1 MARPLLAPLLLPVG
15 DMTSGSHL
23 DRSLARGIAWT
34 GGVKWFSS
42 LITWAITLV
51 IARLLTPQEFG
62 LFGMAMVFIGLAQLT
77 SDIGLAATM
86 IQAPDLSDR
95 LASRLGGAAIMISAG
110 IAALTVGAAGLIAV
124 FFREPVVQWIVM
136 ALSVSFV
143 LRGIQVMRR
152 AMLTRALRFRQIAW
166 VDGAE
171 AIVTSLST
179 LGYALLG
186 LRHWSLV
193 FGALTGVAVST
204 VALVLLYPH
213 PVRFPRRVAELEGS
227 LTFGAQVFGG
237 QVAWYFYSTADMVVV
252 GRMLGTVALGAYSFA
267 WVIASIAVERVAA
280 LMGRVT
286 PAIFSKVQHDHV
298 ALRRYVYRLTEG
310 LALIT
315 MPICIG
321 VALVADL
328 IVNVALGDAW
338 VAAIA
343 PMRLLAIYAAARC
356 IFVILPQ
363 LLVYTGRARQ
373 SMQFNLLMLVV
384 LVPLFIAGATWGGTS
399 GVALAWAV
407 AFPLLSGATY
417 LRFLRAS
424 ISLSM
429 HSYARSLAPAAVA
442 TAVMAAAVALVRY
455 ALPASLAEAWQL
467 AILVLAG
474 AFAYGAMVLAFHRP
488 KLREVVEL
496 LRGDGAAAEPMAV
509 VAADAAGAAIDRP
522 APASRGRLLLI
533 SYHFP
538 PDPAIGSLRWQKF
551 ARHAAERGW
560 QLDVIMR
567 DEASIESPDP
577 ERLADLPPGLRR
589 IGVPDRPLWFE
600 TLEDGLA
607 RAYRKIVPR
616 APDAAESLSA
626 EGVRAAGSG
635 RDLLRAY
642 FSYVHHLR
650 QRRWARDA
658 AKAALETLSADRDRY
673 KAVIG
678 CGPPYSACIAG
689 RHVKRATGIPLI
701 IDLRDPWSVI
711 QRMPESLASPVML
724 RLNAHEERRTV
735 AESAL
740 VVANSAPVGEA
751 MRQLYPRS
759 RILDVPNGY
768 DEDPLPPPAPRDRF
782 VIAYA
787 GTIYFN
793 RDPRSLFL
801 ALAKVVEELGLPPE
815 RIGID
820 LMGLVDRAD
829 GVPVETIAAE
839 CGVGD
844 YVRVLSTRPRS
855 EAIRFLTGA
864 SMLVMLPQDADMVIP
879 GKLYEYM
886 RFDAWILALAEQDGA
901 VARLLRGSAA
911 QVISS
916 SDVEGVAE
924 AIKRRYEQFERGE
937 RGTPVAIDR
946 RFSRRAR
953 AAAFFGALD
962 SVVGPPPHPMPAKP
976 LAASETHRAWDEVAI
991 ALEPASVER
1000 R

>member
-1 MARPLLAPLLLPVG
+1 
-15 DMTSGSHL
+15 MTSGSHL

-34 GGVKWFSS
+34 GGVKWFTS
-42 LITWAITLV
+42 LITWAITLL

-77 SDIGLAATM
+77 SDVGLTATM
-86 IQAPDLSDR
+86 IQAPNLTDR
-95 LASRLGGAAIMISAG
+95 LTARLGGAAIMISAG
-110 IAALTVGAAGLIAV
+110 IAAITVGAAGLIAV

-143 LRGIQVMRR
+143 LRGVQVMRR

-171 AIVTSLST
+171 SVVTSFST

-193 FGALTGVAVST
+193 LGALTGVAVST

-227 LTFGAQVFGG
+227 LSFGAQVFGG
-237 QVAWYFYSTADMVVV
+237 QVAWYFYSTADMIVV

-280 LMGRVT
+280 LMSRVT
-286 PAIFSKVQHDHV
+286 PAIFSKVQHDHA

-328 IVNVALGDAW
+328 IVNVALGKAW

-343 PMRLLAIYAAARC
+343 PMRLLALYAAARC
-356 IFVILPQ
+356 IVVILPQ

-373 SMQFNLLMLVV
+373 SMQFNLVFLAV

-407 AFPLLSGATY
+407 VFPLLSGFTY
-417 LRFLRAS
+417 LRFLRSA

-429 HSYARSLAPAAVA
+429 RSYARSLAPAAGGA
-442 TAVMAAAVALVRY
+442 AVMAAAVLTVRS
-455 ALPASLAEAWQL
+455 ALPPSLAEAWQL
-467 AILVLAG
+467 AILVLTG
-474 AFAYGAMVLAFHRP
+474 ALVYGAMLLAFHR
-488 KLREVVEL
+488 RRIEEVVGL
-496 LRGDGAAAEPMAV
+496 LRGNEAAAEPV
-509 VAADAAGAAIDRP
+509 VAAPEIDPP
-522 APASRGRLLLI
+522 ASSRGRLLLI

-567 DEASIESPDP
+567 DEASIESPDA
-577 ERLADLPPGLRR
+577 ERLADLPPGVHR

-607 RAYRKIVPR
+607 RAFRKIVPR
-616 APDAAESLSA
+616 PQAAESLA
-626 EGVRAAGSG
+626 ATGVRTAGSG

-642 FSYVHHLR
+642 FSYVFHLR

-658 AKAALETLSADRDRY
+658 AKAALDIADRDVH

-689 RHVKRATGIPLI
+689 RHVTRATGIPLI
-701 IDLRDPWSVI
+701 IDLRDPWSII

-724 RLNAHEERRTV
+724 RINAREERLTV

-751 MRQLYPRS
+751 MRNLYPRS

-793 RDPRSLFL
+793 RDPRSLFR
-801 ALAKVVEELGLPPE
+801 ALARVVDELRLPPE

-820 LMGLVDRAD
+820 LMGLVDQAD
-829 GVPVETIAAE
+829 GVPLETIAAE

-855 EAIRFLTGA
+855 EAIRFLSGA
-864 SMLVMLPQDADMVIP
+864 SMLVVLPQDADMVIP

-886 RFDAWILALAEQDGA
+886 RFEAWILALAEHDGA
-901 VARLLRGSAA
+901 VARLLAGSAA

-916 SDVEGVAE
+916 SDIAGVAT

-937 RGTPVAIDR
+937 RGTPLAIDQ

-962 SVVGPPPHPMPAKP
+962 SVVGPPPYRVAKP
-976 LAASETHRAWDEVAI
+976 PLAREPHREWDDAI
-991 ALEPASVER
+991 ALEPAAAER
-1000 R
+1000 Q